1 MNISQYNIHITPSLS
16 VDLGELTFEFIK
28 SSGPGGQNVNKVST
42 GVRMRFDV
50 LNSASLP
57 SEVRSRLLKLN
68 KNRINKEGFLVL
80 ESQKYRTQEANK
92 KDLLNK
98 FTELLYEASRKPKK
112 RVKTRPS
119 KTSVQ
124 RRLDMKNKRSKL
136 KQTRKKPEW

>member
-1 MNISQYNIHITPSLS
+1 MNISQNNIQITPLLT

-28 SSGPGGQNVNKVST
+28 SGGPGGQNVNKVST

-57 SEVRSRLLKLN
+57 LEVRSRFIKLN

-92 KDLLNK
+92 KDLLKK
-98 FTELLYEASRKPKK
+98 FTELLYAASRKPKK